1 MPNLFE
7 HCRIAAYLNRRE
19 AGGKVQG
26 ESKNILHFA
35 GSPPVKPPRSEDK
48 CAVNVLSV
56 RSADY

>member
-26 ESKNILHFA
+26 VSRSILHFV
-35 GSPPVKPPRSEDK
+35 GSPPVKLPLSGDK
-48 CAVNVLSV
+48 CEVTVLSV
-56 RSADY
+56 RFADY

>member
-26 ESKNILHFA
+26 ESKNKRSLIFA
-35 GSPPVKPPRSEDK
+35 EPPPIQALAQS
-48 CAVNVLSV
+48 
-56 RSADY
+56 SAR